1 FHSLTHAHKGD
12 YLASR
17 TAECLKRY
25 GIENKILS
33 LCLDNASNNKTLVES
48 LSLMLPA
55 FRGPASRIRCF

>member
-1 FHSLTHAHKGD
+1 LTHAHTGD

-17 TAECLKRY
+17 TAECLERY

-48 LSLMLPA
+48 LSLKVPA
-55 FRGPASRIRCF
+55 FRGPASRVRCF